1 MFPAM
6 HSRNTWVSLL
16 KTAWTGRCPRC
27 GQGPLYRR
35 GLALRNRCTS
45 CGLDYRFIDTGDGPA
60 VFVIL
65 GLVVLGGALWV
76 EFRFAPPLLVQVAL
90 WALLTPLFAFGLL
103 RLLKAAL
110 IALQY
115 RHKAEEGRLSRD

>member
-1 MFPAM
+1 M
-6 HSRNTWVSLL
+6 HARDTRVSLL
-16 KTAWTGRCPRC
+16 KAASTGRCPRC
-27 GQGPLYRR
+27 GQGPLYQR
-35 GLALRNRCTS
+35 GLALRDRCTN

-60 VFVIL
+60 VFATFIL

-76 EFRFAPPLLVQVAL
+76 EFRFAPPLLIQVAL
-90 WALLTPLFAFGLL
+90 WALLTPLLAFGLL

-110 IALQY
+110 VALQY